1 MRLHPRLVLNFQL
14 CSLAPSHMRVEDWIL
29 SAMAGLSSL
38 PESLN
43 SFTSGDSETAQ
54 AKIKIVDQSLSC
66 PVCLERY
73 RDPRLL
79 TCNHSFC
86 RACLEDIVTRR
97 HIDEEYPV
105 GEC

>member
-1 MRLHPRLVLNFQL
+1 
-14 CSLAPSHMRVEDWIL
+14 
-29 SAMAGLSSL
+29 MAGLNSL

-43 SFTSGDSETAQ
+43 SFTSGDSETVQ

-86 RACLEDIVTRR
+86 RVCLEDIVTRR

-105 GEC
+105 GESDLYTAILPLIN